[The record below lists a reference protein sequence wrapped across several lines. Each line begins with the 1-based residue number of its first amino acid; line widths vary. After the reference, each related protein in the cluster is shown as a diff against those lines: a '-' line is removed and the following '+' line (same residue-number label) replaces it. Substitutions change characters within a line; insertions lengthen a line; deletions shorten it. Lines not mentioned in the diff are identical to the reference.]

1 MRIGVPK
8 EVKVGEF
15 RVGMTP
21 ASIREALR
29 HGHTVLVEANAG
41 IGIGATDQDY
51 EKAGATIAPDAATV
65 WREAELVVKV
75 KEPQPDERAQLHPGQ
90 TLFTYLHL
98 APDPRQT
105 KDLMDSD
112 ACCIA
117 YETVTSAGP
126 GSGSGELPLL
136 HPMSEVA
143 GRMSVQ
149 VAAHALE
156 REAGGR
162 GVLLGGVPGVAP
174 AKVTIIG
181 GGTVGANAA
190 LMAIGSGAEVVI
202 LDKNNTTLRGLNA
215 RFGARIKTIYSNAD
229 TLEEHVLSADVVIG
243 GVLIPGA
250 AAPKLVTE
258 DMIKAMRAGS
268 VVVDVAIDQ
277 GGCFTT
283 SHGTSHAAPTYVL
296 HDVVHYA
303 VTNMPGA
310 VPHTSTYALGNA
322 TLPYILAIADKGPRQ
337 AMRDDPDLRNGLNVC
352 DGKITCRAVAEAQG
366 LDHTAPEKLLS
377 V

>member
-1 MRIGVPK
+1 MHIGIPK
-8 EVKVGEF
+8 EIKNGEF

-21 ASIREALR
+21 ASVREAAQ
-29 HGHTVLVEANAG
+29 HGHSILVETGAG

-51 EKAGATIAPDAATV
+51 ENAGATIAPDAALV
-65 WREAELVVKV
+65 WERADLVVKV
-75 KEPQPDERAQLHPGQ
+75 KEPQAVERARLRPGQ

-98 APDPRQT
+98 APDLAQT
-105 KDLMDSD
+105 SDLMRSG
-112 ACCIA
+112 AICIA
-117 YETVTSAGP
+117 YETVTSNAGD
-126 GSGSGELPLL
+126 LPLL

-143 GRMSVQ
+143 GRMSIQ

-190 LMAIGSGAEVVI
+190 LMAIGTGAEVVV
-202 LDKNNTTLRGLNA
+202 LDRNTATLQSLNA
-215 RFGARIKTIYSNAD
+215 RFGARLKTIYSNTD
-229 TLEEHVLSADVVIG
+229 TLEDHVLSADVVVG

-250 AAPKLVTE
+250 SAPKLVSE
-258 DMIKAMRAGS
+258 AMIKAMRPGS

-277 GGCFTT
+277 GGCFET
-283 SHGTSHAAPTYVL
+283 SHGTTHAAPTYVV

-310 VPHTSTYALGNA
+310 VPHTSTYALNNA
-322 TLPYILAIADKGPRQ
+322 TLPFILALADKGAQQ
-337 AMRDDPDLRNGLNVC
+337 ALRDDQHLLNGLNVWA
-352 DGKITCRAVAEAQG
+352 GKITCRAVAEAQG
-366 LDHTAPEKLLS
+366 LDFTEPTS
-377 V
+377 VL

>member
-1 MRIGVPK
+1 MQIGVPK

-21 ASIREALR
+21 ANVREVLH
-29 HGHTVLVEANAG
+29 HGHPVLIETNAG

-51 EKAGATIAPDAATV
+51 KKAGATIAPDAATV

-75 KEPQPDERAQLHPGQ
+75 KEPQPTERAQLRPNQ

-98 APDPRQT
+98 APDPQQT
-105 KDLMDSD
+105 TDLINSG
-112 ACCIA
+112 AVCIA
-117 YETVTSAGP
+117 YETVTSSHAGD
-126 GSGSGELPLL
+126 LPLL

-143 GRMSVQ
+143 GRMSIQ
-149 VAAHALE
+149 VAARALE

-162 GVLLGGVPGVAP
+162 GMLLGGVPGVAP
-174 AKVTIIG
+174 AKVTVIG
-181 GGTVGANAA
+181 GGTVGTNAV
-190 LMAIGSGAEVVI
+190 LMAVGSGAEVVV
-202 LDKNNTTLRGLNA
+202 LDKSNTTLRNLNA
-215 RFGARIKTIYSNAD
+215 RFGARIQTIYSNTE
-229 TLEEHVLSADVVIG
+229 TLEEHILNADVVIG
-243 GVLIPGA
+243 SVLIPGA

-277 GGCFTT
+277 GGCFAT
-283 SHGTSHAAPTYVL
+283 SHGTTHTDPTYVL

-322 TLPYILAIADKGPRQ
+322 TLPYILALADKGSRQ
-337 AMRDDPDLRNGLNVC
+337 AMSDDPGLRDGLNVC

-366 LDHTAPEKLLS
+366 LNYTVPETILGI
-377 V
+377 

>member
-1 MRIGVPK
+1 MRIGIPK
-8 EVKVGEF
+8 EIKNGEF

-21 ASIREALR
+21 ASVREAAQ
-29 HGHTVLVEANAG
+29 HGHSILVETGAG

-51 EKAGATIAPDAATV
+51 ENAGATIAPDAALV
-65 WREAELVVKV
+65 WERADLVVKV
-75 KEPQPDERAQLHPGQ
+75 KEPQAVERARLRPGQ

-98 APDPRQT
+98 APDLAQT
-105 KDLMDSD
+105 SDLRRSG
-112 ACCIA
+112 AICIA
-117 YETVTSAGP
+117 YETVTSNAGD
-126 GSGSGELPLL
+126 LPLL

-143 GRMSVQ
+143 GRMSIQ

-190 LMAIGSGAEVVI
+190 LMAIGTGAEVVV
-202 LDKNNTTLRGLNA
+202 LDRNNATLRSLNA
-215 RFGARIKTIYSNAD
+215 RFGARLKTIYSNSD
-229 TLEEHVLSADVVIG
+229 TLEDHVLSADVVVG

-250 AAPKLVTE
+250 SAPKLVSE
-258 DMIKAMRAGS
+258 AMIKAMRPGS

-277 GGCFTT
+277 GGCFET
-283 SHGTSHAAPTYVL
+283 SHGTTHAAPTYVL

-310 VPHTSTYALGNA
+310 VPHTSTYALNNA
-322 TLPYILAIADKGPRQ
+322 TLPFILALADKGAQQ
-337 AMRDDPDLRNGLNVC
+337 ALRDDRHLLNGLNVWA
-352 DGKITCRAVAEAQG
+352 GKITCRAVAEAQG
-366 LDHTAPEKLLS
+366 LDFTEPTS
-377 V
+377 VL

>member
-1 MRIGVPK
+1 MRIGIPK
-8 EVKVGEF
+8 EIKNGEF

-21 ASIREALR
+21 ASVREAAQ
-29 HGHTVLVEANAG
+29 HGHSILVETGAG

-51 EKAGATIAPDAATV
+51 ENAGATIAPDAALV
-65 WREAELVVKV
+65 WERADLVVKV
-75 KEPQPDERAQLHPGQ
+75 KEPQAVERARLRAGQ

-98 APDPRQT
+98 APDTAQT
-105 KDLMDSD
+105 SDLMRSG
-112 ACCIA
+112 AICIA
-117 YETVTSAGP
+117 YETVTSNA
-126 GSGSGELPLL
+126 GELPLL

-143 GRMSVQ
+143 GRMSIQ

-190 LMAIGSGAEVVI
+190 LMAIGTGAEVVV
-202 LDKNNTTLRGLNA
+202 LDRSNATLRSLNA
-215 RFGARIKTIYSNAD
+215 RFGARVKTIYSNSD
-229 TLEEHVLSADVVIG
+229 TLEDHVLSADVVVG

-250 AAPKLVTE
+250 SAPKLVSE
-258 DMIKAMRAGS
+258 AMIKAMRPGS

-277 GGCFTT
+277 GGCFET
-283 SHGTSHAAPTYVL
+283 SHGTTHAAPTYVV

-310 VPHTSTYALGNA
+310 VPHTSTYALNNA
-322 TLPYILAIADKGPRQ
+322 TLPFILALADKGAQQ
-337 AMRDDPDLRNGLNVC
+337 ALSDDRHLLNGLNVWA
-352 DGKITCRAVAEAQG
+352 GKITCRAVAEAQG
-366 LDHTAPEKLLS
+366 LDFTEPKS
-377 V
+377 VL

>member
-1 MRIGVPK
+1 MLIGIPT
-8 EVKVGEF
+8 EVKMGEF

-21 ASIREALR
+21 ASVREALA
-29 HGHTVLVEANAG
+29 HGHRVIIQSNAG

-51 EKAGATIAPDAATV
+51 EHLGAAIAPDAATV
-65 WREAELVVKV
+65 WATADLVVKV
-75 KEPQPDERAQLHPGQ
+75 KEPQATERAQLRPGQ
-90 TLFTYLHL
+90 ILFTYLHL
-98 APDPRQT
+98 APDTEQT
-105 KDLMDSD
+105 NDLIASG
-112 ACCIA
+112 ATCIA
-117 YETVTSAGP
+117 YETVTSDHGD
-126 GSGSGELPLL
+126 LPLL

-143 GRMSVQ
+143 GRMSIQ

-190 LMAIGSGAEVVI
+190 LMAIGSGAEVVV
-202 LDKNNTTLRGLNA
+202 LDKSNETLRALNA
-215 RFGARIKTIYSNAD
+215 RFGARIKTVYSNSE
-229 TLEEHVLSADVVIG
+229 TLEQHVIDADVVIG

-250 AAPKLVTE
+250 TAPKLVSE
-258 DMIKAMRAGS
+258 AMIKAMRPGA

-277 GGCFTT
+277 GGCFAT
-283 SHGTSHAAPTYVL
+283 SHGTTHTDPTYIV

-310 VPHTSTYALGNA
+310 VPHTSTYALNNA
-322 TLPYILAIADKGPRQ
+322 TLPFILALADKGAEQ
-337 AMRDDPDLRNGLNVC
+337 ALKDDAHLLNGLNVMA
-352 DGKITCRAVAEAQG
+352 GNVTCRAVAEAQG
-366 LDHTAPEKLLS
+366 LDFTDPRTLL
-377 V
+377 